1 MITIVTNTRNGSV
14 SKVKSVAEYDEL
26 MFTSADGII
35 IRIPAKDISIQGRN
49 TQGVRIM
56 NLRPGDKVV
65 GVARIKSG
73 DAEKQ
78 LNLTDL
84 KASEAE
90 RKIAGSED
98 ESEDIGIL
106 EYVEETEDIEKP
118 EEEEMEEV
126 DVQVKEAEED

>member
-1 MITIVTNTRNGSV
+1 
-14 SKVKSVAEYDEL
+14 
-26 MFTSADGII
+26 
-35 IRIPAKDISIQGRN
+35 
-49 TQGVRIM
+49 M